1 MDNGTMENDHWSDGE
16 TKPKSRF
23 GKVARY
29 IALSLVVLVY
39 GLIFFRLFIKS
50 DPDSAKGFIWT
61 ESSVAAYE
69 SDPDSFTI
77 QTQKI
82 CTYQKQIG
90 KDEQGI
96 PMYET
101 VSHNDITSD
110 GSFMISNLMYVP
122 SNGELTITVRY
133 NRSATESLMEEC
145 ALDALPKGEPFF
157 FALEGVGED
166 GKGYAVEYT
175 YYPSSRFTYEYR
187 RLVFSDVKLPTNGVV
202 SLNVYFVDNVELSS
216 PLVFN
221 SDSKTNRVE
230 LSLPIYDSYLGMDE
244 YKTKKALPAEL
255 CGELVAAPYVNI
267 KE

>member
-16 TKPKSRF
+16 TKPKGRF
-23 GKVARY
+23 GKVVRY

-61 ESSVAAYE
+61 ESSIAAYE
-69 SDPDSFTI
+69 SDPDSFII

-82 CTYQKQIG
+82 CTYQKEVG
-90 KDEQGI
+90 KDENGI
-96 PMYET
+96 PTYET
-101 VSHNDITSD
+101 VTYNDITSD

-122 SNGELTITVRY
+122 STRELTVTVRY
-133 NRSATESLMEEC
+133 NRGALESLKEEC
-145 ALDALPKGEPFF
+145 ELDALPKGEPFF
-157 FALEGVGED
+157 FALEGVGKD
-166 GKGYAVEYT
+166 GEGYATEYS

-187 RLVFSDVKLPTNGVV
+187 RLVFSDVELPTDGLV
-202 SLNVYFVDNVELSS
+202 SLNVYFVDKAELSS

-230 LSLPIYDSYLGMDE
+230 LSLPIYDSYLGLKE
-244 YKTKKALPAEL
+244 YKTKKALPAKL
-255 CGELVAAPYVNI
+255 CDELVAAPYVNI